1 MATDAYHNPFFVARR
16 TELVRWRDLLEK
28 RAPLSIL
35 NIHGHSGIGKTWL
48 LGAYQDACREA
59 QVPFARLD
67 IYRLGESLNATALFL
82 NLADQLHLEMEHHES
97 VGLTFDRLLPYF
109 LAALATAP
117 YSVVALMV
125 DDYDQLFHL
134 VDPWLRHL
142 FRALQ
147 GFDQFTGPTTHRPA
161 VSLDALPRIRVVI
174 NSHEPV
180 SQRWPP
186 NPLYQHVLDTMQLT
200 DFSYPETC
208 TYLTRREI
216 NPDTH
221 QPFYRLTRGHPL
233 ALSLLVSLCR
243 DRNLPPTM
251 PEAAEDVMEQIL
263 TWALR
268 DVEVNNAPASS
279 QLSITELLRACAVV
293 RRFSQPLLARMLDQ
307 ARIPDAL
314 FDQVTALSM
323 VTERKRLSHTNS
335 PVFAQSKRFALHD
348 VLRAALLKD
357 AQKRGLNAWM
367 DTYRRRA
374 LLFYAQRLSGD
385 NDGTLGEEGL
395 DLLFLHRDSL
405 IRDLFFG
412 PSSVPLTPDHVSYH
426 EMKGVIDPLMR
437 DNLYYQMIN
446 FDGEPLE
453 RFIRETRE
461 WLALDRKLHGE
472 ALQYFHVVRRSHGAR
487 SMGQGDIA
495 GFVLIVPVTDITLPY
510 LRQETVGAVYE
521 AACQPIELRKDK
533 KVHFSL
539 RIVADD
545 LDSFSALLRILF
557 LEMANQPFDR
567 LITMLPWPQLSA
579 VLETMGFDVLARQ
592 FAYEGC
598 RYDVVQLDVGRRG
611 SASGWLFRLVREDLG
626 LPPHSLLE
634 HWEVFKQVLE
644 EALEGLHDSFQV
656 QAKSPLIDEFALA
669 ERTFSDW
676 ERTEALIQTLQAVL
690 EPMRLPETGRV
701 DTAFHTLNERYGVV
715 NDAWRRFEFSGKPSL
730 GEIAKRLDCSKG
742 TLYRRSEDALE
753 AYARAFR
760 RWLEED

>member
-1 MATDAYHNPFFVARR
+1 VETNVYHNPFFVARKA
-16 TELVRWRDLLEK
+16 ELARWSALLRK

-35 NIHGHSGIGKTWL
+35 NVHGHSGVGKTWL
-48 LGAYQDACREA
+48 LGAYQDTCREV

-67 IYRLGESLNATALFL
+67 VYRLGESLNATALFL
-82 NLADQLHLEMEHHES
+82 NLADQLNLEMEHYES
-97 VGLTFDRLLPYF
+97 VEPTFDRLLPHF
-109 LAALATAP
+109 LTALARAS

-147 GFDQFTGPTTHRPA
+147 GFDQFTGPATHCPA
-161 VSLDALPRIRVVI
+161 GSLDALPRIRVVI
-174 NSHEPV
+174 NSYEPV
-180 SQRWPP
+180 SRRWPP
-186 NPLYQHVLDTMQLT
+186 NPLYQYVLDTLRLT
-200 DFSYPETC
+200 DFSYPETSN
-208 TYLTRREI
+208 YLTRREI
-216 NPDTH
+216 SPDNH

-233 ALSLLVSLCR
+233 TLSLLVSLCR

-251 PEAAEDVMEQIL
+251 PEATEDVMEQIL
-263 TWALR
+263 AWALR
-268 DVEVNNAPASS
+268 DVGVNTTSASS

-293 RRFSQPLLARMLDQ
+293 RRFSQPLLAYMLDQ

-323 VTERKRLSHTNS
+323 VAERKRRSRTIS
-335 PVFAQSKRFALHD
+335 PVFEQSKRFALHD
-348 VLRAALLKD
+348 VLRVALLKD

-374 LLFYAQRLSGD
+374 LLFYAQRLSSD
-385 NDGTLGEEGL
+385 NKSTLGEEGL

-412 PSSVPLTPDHVSYH
+412 PSSAPLTPDRVSYH
-426 EMKGVIDPLMR
+426 EMKDVIDPLMR

-446 FDGEPLE
+446 FEGEPLE
-453 RFIRETRE
+453 RFIRETWE

-472 ALQYFHVVRRSHGAR
+472 SLQYFHVVRRNHESQTIGE
-487 SMGQGDIA
+487 SDIA
-495 GFVLIVPVTDITLPY
+495 GFVLIVPVTDITLPH

-521 AACQPIELRKDK
+521 AACQPIELRKGT

-539 RIVADD
+539 RIVADG

-557 LEMANQPFDR
+557 VEMANQPFDV

-579 VLETMGFDVLARQ
+579 VLEMIGFDVLARQ
-592 FAYEGC
+592 VAYEEC

-611 SASGWLFRLVREDLG
+611 GAAGWLFRLVREDLG

-634 HWEVFKQVLE
+634 NWEVFKHVLE
-644 EALEGLHDSFQV
+644 ETLEELHDSFKM

-669 ERTFSDW
+669 KCTSSDW

-690 EPMRLPETGRV
+690 ETMRLLDTSRT

-715 NDAWRRFEFSGKPSL
+715 KDAWRRFEFGGKPSL
-730 GEIAKRLDCSKG
+730 DDIAERLQCSKG
-742 TLYRRSEDALE
+742 TLYRRLDDALE

-760 RWLEED
+760 RKMEKD